1 MSYKSIIYEKKEAI
15 ASITLNRPDS
25 GNAISTQ
32 LSRELA
38 ELCVSINSDEE
49 VRVITITGT
58 GEHFCLGTD
67 PAELPSVI
75 ARAAKQSSSYPSIV
89 KTILSIDRPV
99 IAAINGD
106 ALGQGLELALACD
119 LRIAVEI
126 ARFGL
131 PQIASGYIPGDGGT
145 QLLPRIIGRTKA
157 MEIILLGETI
167 DATLACEIGL
177 VNKVVPLREL
187 MPTVMEMA
195 TQLSSGAPL
204 SLRYAKEA
212 VCQGLDLT
220 LEQGLHLE
228 ADLYHLLQTT
238 EDRIE
243 GIKAFQQ
250 RRTAKFK
257 GK

>member
-1 MSYKSIIYEKKEAI
+1 MSYKSIIYEKKGFI
-15 ASITLNRPDS
+15 ASITLNLPDS

-38 ELCVSINSDEE
+38 GLCASINSDEE
-49 VRVITITGT
+49 IRVVTITGA
-58 GEHFCLGTD
+58 GKHFCLGTEL
-67 PAELPSVI
+67 AEQPTEPHPV
-75 ARAAKQSSSYPSIV
+75 A
-89 KTILSIDRPV
+89 KTILSIERPV

-119 LRIAVEI
+119 LRIAADT

-131 PQIASGYIPGDGGT
+131 PQIASGSIPGDGGT

-167 DATLACEIGL
+167 DATVACEIGL

-195 TQLSSGAPL
+195 TKLSSGAAL
-204 SLRYAKEA
+204 SLRYAKES

-220 LEQGLHLE
+220 LDQGLHLE

-243 GIKAFQQ
+243 GITAFQQ
-250 RRTAKFK
+250 RRTPKFK

>member
-1 MSYKSIIYEKKEAI
+1 MVRPMSYKSIIYEKKEFI
-15 ASITLNRPDS
+15 ASIKLNRPNS

-38 ELCVSINSDEE
+38 ELCASINSDEE
-49 VRVITITGT
+49 IRVVTITGA
-58 GEHFCLGTD
+58 GKHFCLGT
-67 PAELPSVI
+67 ELTEQNTEPHSV
-75 ARAAKQSSSYPSIV
+75 A

-99 IAAINGD
+99 IAAINGE

-119 LRIAVEI
+119 LRIAAEA

-131 PQIASGYIPGDGGT
+131 PQIASGSIPGDGGT
-145 QLLPRIIGRTKA
+145 QLLPRIIGRTKT
-157 MEIILLGETI
+157 MEIVLLGEII

-195 TQLSSGAPL
+195 KQLSSEGPL

-250 RRTAKFK
+250 RRTPQFK

>member
-1 MSYKSIIYEKKEAI
+1 MSYKSIIYEKKESI
-15 ASITLNRPDS
+15 ARITLNLPDS

-32 LSRELA
+32 LSQELA
-38 ELCVSINSDEE
+38 GLCASINSDEE
-49 VRVITITGT
+49 IMVVTITGA
-58 GEHFCLGTD
+58 GKHFCLGT
-67 PAELPSVI
+67 EL
-75 ARAAKQSSSYPSIV
+75 AKQNMEPHSV
-89 KTILSIDRPV
+89 AKTILSIDRPV

-119 LRIAVEI
+119 LRIAADT

-131 PQIASGYIPGDGGT
+131 PQIASGSIPWDGGT

-157 MEIILLGETI
+157 MEIILLGEAI

-187 MPTVMEMA
+187 MPTVIEMA
-195 TQLSSGAPL
+195 TQLSSGAAL

-220 LEQGLHLE
+220 LDQGLHLE

-243 GIKAFQQ
+243 GITAFQQ
-250 RRTAKFK
+250 RRTPQFK

>member
-1 MSYKSIIYEKKEAI
+1 MSYKSIIYEKKEFI

-32 LSRELA
+32 LSQELA
-38 ELCVSINSDEE
+38 ALCASINSDEE
-49 VRVITITGT
+49 VRVVTITGT
-58 GEHFCLGTD
+58 GKHFCLGTEL
-67 PAELPSVI
+67 AEQNTAPHSV
-75 ARAAKQSSSYPSIV
+75 A
-89 KTILSIDRPV
+89 KTILSVDRPV

-119 LRIAVEI
+119 LRIAAGT

-131 PQIASGYIPGDGGT
+131 PQIASGSIPGDGGT

-157 MEIILLGETI
+157 MEIILLGEAI

-187 MPTVMEMA
+187 MPTVMEVA
-195 TQLSSGAPL
+195 TKLSSGAAL

-212 VCQGLDLT
+212 VCQGSDLT
-220 LEQGLHLE
+220 LDQGLHLE

-250 RRTAKFK
+250 RRTPQFK
-257 GK
+257 GR

>member
-1 MSYKSIIYEKKEAI
+1 MSYKSIIYEKNEFI
-15 ASITLNRPDS
+15 ASITLNLPDS
-25 GNAISTQ
+25 GNAISSQ

-38 ELCVSINSDEE
+38 ELCASINIDEE
-49 VRVITITGT
+49 IRVVTITGA
-58 GEHFCLGTD
+58 GKHFCLGTD
-67 PAELPSVI
+67 PAKQKTEPT
-75 ARAAKQSSSYPSIV
+75 AAAKN
-89 KTILSIDRPV
+89 ILGIDRPV

-119 LRIAVEI
+119 LRIAADT

-131 PQIASGYIPGDGGT
+131 PQIASSSIPWDGGT

-157 MEIILLGETI
+157 MEIILLGEAI

-177 VNKVVPLREL
+177 VNKVVSSREL
-187 MPTVMEMA
+187 MSTVMEMA
-195 TQLSSGAPL
+195 TKLSSGAPL
-204 SLRYAKEA
+204 SLRYVKEA

-220 LEQGLHLE
+220 LDQGLHLE

-238 EDRIE
+238 EDRTE
-243 GIKAFQQ
+243 GIRAFQQ

>member
-1 MSYKSIIYEKKEAI
+1 MSYKSIIYEKNEFI
-15 ASITLNRPDS
+15 ASITLNLPDS
-25 GNAISTQ
+25 GNAISSQ
-32 LSRELA
+32 LSREIA
-38 ELCVSINSDEE
+38 ELCASINSDEE
-49 VRVITITGT
+49 IMVVTITGA
-58 GEHFCLGTD
+58 GKHFCLGTD
-67 PAELPSVI
+67 PEEQKTEPPS
-75 ARAAKQSSSYPSIV
+75 AA

-119 LRIAVEI
+119 LRIAADT

-131 PQIASGYIPGDGGT
+131 PQIASGSIPWDGGT

-157 MEIILLGETI
+157 MEIILLGETM

-177 VNKVVPLREL
+177 VNKVVPSREL
-187 MPTVMEMA
+187 MSTVMEMA

-220 LEQGLHLE
+220 LDQGLHLE

>member
-1 MSYKSIIYEKKEAI
+1 MSYKSIIYEKKGFI
-15 ASITLNRPDS
+15 ASITLNLPDS

-32 LSRELA
+32 LSQELA
-38 ELCVSINSDEE
+38 GLCASINSDEE
-49 VRVITITGT
+49 VRVVTITGA
-58 GEHFCLGTD
+58 GKHFCLGTEL
-67 PAELPSVI
+67 AEQNTEPHSV
-75 ARAAKQSSSYPSIV
+75 A
-89 KTILSIDRPV
+89 KTILSIDRPA
-99 IAAINGD
+99 ITAINGD

-119 LRIAVEI
+119 LRIAADT

-131 PQIASGYIPGDGGT
+131 PQITSGSIPGDGGT

-157 MEIILLGETI
+157 MEIILLGEAI

-195 TQLSSGAPL
+195 TKLSSGAAL

-220 LEQGLHLE
+220 LDQGLRLE

-243 GIKAFQQ
+243 GITAFQQ
-250 RRTAKFK
+250 RRTPKFK

>member
-1 MSYKSIIYEKKEAI
+1 MPYTTLAYEKRGFAAI
-15 ASITLNRPDS
+15 IALNLPDS
-25 GNAISTQ
+25 GNAITTR
-32 LSRELA
+32 LSQELA
-38 ELCVSINSDEE
+38 GLCASINSDEE
-49 VRVITITGT
+49 IRVVTITGA
-58 GEHFCLGTD
+58 GKHFCLGTD
-67 PAELPSVI
+67 LAYKEQEIEP
-75 ARAAKQSSSYPSIV
+75 PSIA
-89 KTILSIDRPV
+89 KTILNIERPV

-119 LRIAVEI
+119 LRIAADT

-131 PQIASGYIPGDGGT
+131 PQIASGSIPWDGGT

-157 MEIILLGETI
+157 MEIVLLGEAI
-167 DATLACEIGL
+167 DATQACEIGL

-195 TQLSSGAPL
+195 ATITAKAPI

-250 RRTAKFK
+250 RRTPQFR

>member
-1 MSYKSIIYEKKEAI
+1 MPYTTLTYEKRGFV
-15 ASITLNRPDS
+15 ASIALNLPDS
-25 GNAISTQ
+25 GNAITTR
-32 LSRELA
+32 LSQELA
-38 ELCVSINSDEE
+38 GLCASINSDEE
-49 VRVITITGT
+49 IRVVTITGA
-58 GEHFCLGTD
+58 GKHFCLGTD
-67 PAELPSVI
+67 LAYKELETEPPFI
-75 ARAAKQSSSYPSIV
+75 T
-89 KTILSIDRPV
+89 KTILNIDRPV

-119 LRIAVEI
+119 LRIAADT

-131 PQIASGYIPGDGGT
+131 PQIASGSIPQDGGT

-157 MEIILLGETI
+157 MEIILLGEAI

-177 VNKVVPLREL
+177 VSKVVPLREL
-187 MPTVMEMA
+187 MPTVMEMV
-195 TQLSSGAPL
+195 TQLSSRAPL

-250 RRTAKFK
+250 RRTPQFR

>member
-1 MSYKSIIYEKKEAI
+1 MSYKSIIYEKKEFI
-15 ASITLNRPDS
+15 ASIKLNRPDS

-32 LSRELA
+32 LSQELA
-38 ELCVSINSDEE
+38 GLCASINSDEE
-49 VRVITITGT
+49 IRVVTITGA
-58 GEHFCLGTD
+58 GKHFCLGIEL
-67 PAELPSVI
+67 AERNTEPHSV
-75 ARAAKQSSSYPSIV
+75 A

-99 IAAINGD
+99 IATINGD

-119 LRIAVEI
+119 LRIA
-126 ARFGL
+126 ADTACFGL
-131 PQIASGYIPGDGGT
+131 PQIASGSIPGDGGT

-157 MEIILLGETI
+157 MEIILLGEAI
-167 DATLACEIGL
+167 DATMAFEIGL

-195 TQLSSGAPL
+195 TKLSSGAAL

-220 LEQGLHLE
+220 LDQGLHLE

-250 RRTAKFK
+250 RRKPQFK

>member
-1 MSYKSIIYEKKEAI
+1 MSYKSIIYEKKESI
-15 ASITLNRPDS
+15 ASITLNLPDS

-32 LSRELA
+32 LSQELA
-38 ELCVSINSDEE
+38 GLCASINSDEE
-49 VRVITITGT
+49 VRVVTITGA
-58 GEHFCLGTD
+58 GKHFCLGTEL
-67 PAELPSVI
+67 AEQNTEPHSV
-75 ARAAKQSSSYPSIV
+75 A
-89 KTILSIDRPV
+89 KTILSIDCPV
-99 IAAINGD
+99 ITAINGD

-119 LRIAVEI
+119 LRIAADT

-131 PQIASGYIPGDGGT
+131 PQITSGSIPGDGGT

-157 MEIILLGETI
+157 MEIILLGEAI

-195 TQLSSGAPL
+195 TKLSSGAAL

-212 VCQGLDLT
+212 VCQGSDLT
-220 LEQGLHLE
+220 LDQGLHLE

-250 RRTAKFK
+250 RRTPQFK